1 MTLETSSNARIS
13 VRNLWKVFGRGE
25 STIPQEEWAREASK
39 TELQEK
45 RGNVLAIRDVSFDVT
60 EGEIFVVMGL
70 SGSGKS
76 TLIRCLI
83 RLVEPTMGEIFVDGE
98 DICQYDNKRLI
109 ELRRKKL
116 GMVFQHYGLL
126 PHRRVLDNV
135 AYGLEV
141 QGISRTARYEKAAE
155 TLETVGLTG
164 WENAYPDELSGG
176 MQQRVGIARALALDP
191 EILLMDEPFSGLDP
205 LIRREMQDE
214 LLSIQAKVRKTIVFI
229 THDLNEAMKLGENIA
244 ILRDGVIIQRGTS
257 EELVSSPADDYVS
270 EFIRDVAQSKVLGA
284 KTIMEPA
291 ESVAYGWQAPA
302 EAVRIMQRV
311 DSKFL
316 FVQDGEG
323 KLLGYLTLGMAA
335 ESSGNGTDSVSA
347 CCEAD
352 CPKADPDTVIDDL
365 VPLAAEYECP
375 IAVVGGDGRLL
386 GKVDQNAVLKSVA
399 RSMSRREETSDLQAP
414 ARSFL

>member
-1 MTLETSSNARIS
+1 MNFEPSPNTRIS
-13 VRNLWKVFGRGE
+13 VRNLWKVFGKRE
-25 STIPQEEWAREASK
+25 STILQEEWAREASK

-45 RGNVLAIRDVSFDVT
+45 TGNVLAVRDVSFDVT
-60 EGEIFVVMGL
+60 DGEIFVVMGL

-98 DICQYDNKRLI
+98 DICQYGNKRLI

-116 GMVFQHYGLL
+116 GMIFQHYGLL

-141 QGISRTARYEKAAE
+141 QGISRSARYEKAAE

-229 THDLNEAMKLGENIA
+229 THDLNEAMKLGDNIA
-244 ILRDGVIIQRGTS
+244 ILRDGLIIQRGTA

-270 EFIRDVAQSKVLGA
+270 EFIRDVAQSRVLGA
-284 KTIMEPA
+284 KTIMEPV
-291 ESVAYGWQAPA
+291 ESVAYGWQTPA
-302 EAVRIMQRV
+302 EAVRIMERA

-316 FVQDGEG
+316 FVQDGDG

-335 ESSGNGTDSVSA
+335 ASSGNGGGSVSTF
-347 CCEAD
+347 CKAD
-352 CPKADPDTVIDDL
+352 CPKADPNTVIDDL

-375 IAVVGGDGRLL
+375 IAVVEEDGRLL
-386 GKVDQNAVLKSVA
+386 GIVDQNAVLRSVA
-399 RSMSRREETSDLQAP
+399 RSMNRIEEVGGLEEP
-414 ARSFL
+414 VRSFL